1 MGEETAPVVI
11 TQSEY
16 MRRMKEM
23 SQLQAGMSFYG
34 EMPDMMGLVLNS
46 DHRLVKGVLTDAA
59 SLNEQLQPV
68 EADLRGLN
76 ARRQVMEQAQRDKKS
91 EEITQEERDEL
102 TKTNNEI
109 SEKQN
114 QKKEILAAYAKGN
127 QVVSQLIDIALL
139 QNGLLRGE
147 ALSKFLRRSI
157 DMIK

>member
-1 MGEETAPVVI
+1 M
-11 TQSEY
+11 
-16 MRRMKEM
+16 
-23 SQLQAGMSFYG
+23 
-34 EMPDMMGLVLNS
+34 
-46 DHRLVKGVLTDAA
+46 LTDAA
-59 SLNEQLQPV
+59 SLNEQLNPV

-76 ARRQVMEQAQRDKKS
+76 ARRQVIEQAQRDKKS

-114 QKKEILAAYAKGN
+114 QKQEILAAYAKGN

-157 DMIK
+157 DMIQ